1 MSYTVKTKR
10 LAVGAR
16 SGQVGVYD
24 LKQRKTN
31 MVNAHNHPVTV
42 LCFSEDGK
50 LLATYSYGDST
61 LSIWHVRDDIKL
73 KYGVEEVWEERV
85 ERVRKMKGKRAGNDC
100 KNMGV
105 VIEESVQV
113 NC

>member
-1 MSYTVKTKR
+1 MFILLLHRLPNVSYSLKTRR

-24 LKQRKTN
+24 LKQRKTQ
-31 MVNAHNHPVTV
+31 MVNAHTHQVAV

-61 LSIWHVRDDIKL
+61 LHVWHVR
-73 KYGVEEVWEERV
+73 
-85 ERVRKMKGKRAGNDC
+85 KRH
-100 KNMGV
+100 V
-105 VIEESVQV
+105 T
-113 NC
+113 